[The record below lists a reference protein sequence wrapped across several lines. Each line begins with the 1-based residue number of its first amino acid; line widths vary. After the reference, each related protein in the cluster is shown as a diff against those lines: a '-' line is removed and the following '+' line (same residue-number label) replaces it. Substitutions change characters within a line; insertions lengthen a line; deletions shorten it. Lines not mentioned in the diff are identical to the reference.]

1 MTSSAFDDLVGSA
14 NAALLVVTTAVDD
27 VKAGCLVGYHNQ
39 SSMSPRQ
46 YSFWLSKA
54 NHTYRVGLLATH
66 FVVHFL
72 TEHDYDLAERFA
84 ATSGQNTDK
93 FADLSVEPDEFGLP
107 LITALPN
114 QMVDDRTE
122 RIVATSGQ
130 NTEKF
135 ADLSVETDEFSLPLI
150 TALPNRMVVERL
162 TMLDDGGDHVCV
174 TAGVLTAES
183 DGHFTALRTADVGKL
198 KPAHS
203 AVERIIEP

>member
-72 TEHDYDLAERFA
+72 TEHDYDVAERFA
-84 ATSGQNTDK
+84 ATSGQDTD
-93 FADLSVEPDEFGLP
+93 
-107 LITALPN
+107 
-114 QMVDDRTE
+114 
-122 RIVATSGQ
+122 
-130 NTEKF
+130 KF
-135 ADLSVETDEFSLPLI
+135 ADLSVETDEYGLPLI